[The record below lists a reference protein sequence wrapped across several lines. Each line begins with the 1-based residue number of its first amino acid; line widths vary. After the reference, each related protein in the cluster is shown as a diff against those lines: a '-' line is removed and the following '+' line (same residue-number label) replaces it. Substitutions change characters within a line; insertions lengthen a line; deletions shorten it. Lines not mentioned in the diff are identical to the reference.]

1 MDDFDFFEPNPL
13 AEDIVSTKPSVMD
26 KYKNEYEKSF
36 WERAA
41 HNKNVTA
48 GVVLL
53 LFILLLTFLNPI
65 FNPHTYSEQDVRFTN
80 VSPILHITQIAP
92 NSYIHV
98 NRALHVINVSEDGHL
113 LSVPAEVNSSTSAM
127 SFCYNIDGNIV
138 SVKFDKNKKIIV
150 SVNGKQVP
158 TKDQRTVWN
167 KSYWLG
173 TDSLGRDMLARVF
186 YGARIS
192 LYVGIFSALIAS
204 IFGSVYGGIA
214 GYSNRRVGEF
224 MMRIIDIIDSIPLI
238 LIVIL
243 LMMVISPSL
252 KTVVLT
258 MGMVYWTSVARQ
270 VRGQILSLKERE
282 FILAARVLGVPKY
295 KIIFNHLIPNSI
307 VQIIIA
313 MTVDVPTAIFSEAFL
328 SFLGLGVRIPKAS
341 LGSLTS
347 DAIDCIRIFPY
358 QVFIPGFAIAL
369 IVYSF
374 NILGDGLQQ
383 ILNPEKKYVN

>member
-13 AEDIVSTKPSVMD
+13 AEDIVSTQFPARD

-36 WERAA
+36 LERAA
-41 HNKNVTA
+41 HNKKVIV
-48 GVVLL
+48 GIVLL
-53 LFILLLTFLNPI
+53 FFIFLLTFLNPI
-65 FNPHTYSEQDVRFTN
+65 FNPHTYSDQDVRFTN
-80 VSPILHITQIAP
+80 VPPILRITKVAP
-92 NSYIHV
+92 GSYIHV
-98 NRALHVINVSEDGHL
+98 NSALHVINVSEDGHL
-113 LSVPAEVNSSTSAM
+113 LSSPEGILNTSAM
-127 SFCYNIDGNIV
+127 GFFYNIDGKSV
-138 SVKFDKNKKIIV
+138 SVKLDKNKKIV
-150 SVNGKQVP
+150 VFVDGKQVP
-158 TKDQRTVWN
+158 AKDEKTVWN

-186 YGARIS
+186 YGTRIS

-204 IFGSVYGGIA
+204 IFGSIYGGIA
-214 GYSNRRVGEF
+214 GYSGRRLGEL
-224 MMRIIDIIDSIPLI
+224 MMRVIDIIDSIPLI

-243 LMMVISPSL
+243 LMMIISPSL

-258 MGMVYWTSVARQ
+258 MGMIYWTSVARQ

-282 FILAARVLGVPKY
+282 FILAARVLGVPKH
-295 KIIFNHLIPNSI
+295 KIIFKHLIPNSI

-358 QVFIPGFAIAL
+358 QVFIPGLAIAL

-374 NILGDGLQQ
+374 NVLGDGMQQ
-383 ILNPEKKYVN
+383 ILNPEKKYIN